1 LKLAKTGPR
10 RKSAAQDGSPISRF
24 AVWWVLCLV
33 VPAFAQGQDAA
44 HSSLPDTPSPTTAV
58 QQPQAIDHS
67 LSFRQRVHVWKGSEL
82 NFETLIGPA
91 LTAAVNQAR
100 NQPPGFYQG
109 AEGYAD
115 RYGSAFGR
123 DVIARTIIF
132 GFAAVDGEDP
142 RYFRSQSRSVWGRT
156 KHAVVSSFVSPT
168 ASGRQIPTFS
178 HFAGAYGAAFIANAW
193 YPDKQANTPD
203 ALRRGSLSLAAGVG
217 LNLLREFVPRFN
229 QKVPR

>member
-1 LKLAKTGPR
+1 M
-10 RKSAAQDGSPISRF
+10 
-24 AVWWVLCLV
+24 
-33 VPAFAQGQDAA
+33 
-44 HSSLPDTPSPTTAV
+44 
-58 QQPQAIDHS
+58 
-67 LSFRQRVHVWKGSEL
+67 WKGSEL
-82 NFETLIGPA
+82 NPETLIGPA

-115 RYGSAFGR
+115 RYGSAVGR

-132 GFAAVDGEDP
+132 GFAAVDREDP

-156 KHAVVSSFVSPT
+156 KHAFASSFVSPT
-168 ASGRQIPTFS
+168 AGGRQIPAFS

-203 ALRRGSLSLAAGVG
+203 ALRRGSLSLAGGVG